1 MTLPPGSRLGSYEI
15 VGLLGAGG
23 MGEVYR
29 ARDTKLG
36 RDVAIKILPAETAR
50 DPERLRRFEQEAHSA
65 SALNHPNIVTIHDI
79 GAADSIVFIAMELVD
94 GRTVRDL
101 LTATPLPA
109 KKVLDI
115 AVQIADGLAKAHVA
129 GIVHRDLKPENV
141 MVSRDGFVKILD
153 FGLAKLVTSHAAGS
167 DLPTMAKP
175 GTRPGTVMGTVGY
188 MSPEQ
193 ASGQPVD
200 FRSDQFSLGAILYE
214 MATGKRAFQR
224 KTGAETLAAI
234 IRDEPPAIASL
245 NPRAPAPLRWIV
257 ERCLAKEPEERYV
270 STKDLARDLS
280 SVRDHLSETS
290 VSEEP
295 LAAARRPRVRA
306 PVVAGLA
313 VAVLG
318 GAALGFIL
326 GRRAAIAPETAARF
340 TRLTFRR
347 GSVLSARFAPDGRTV
362 VYGAAW
368 EGNPVEVFS
377 TQPGAPESRSLG
389 FPSADILSVS
399 KKGEMAISLGRR
411 YAAGWETTGTLA
423 RVPLAGGAPREVMEN
438 IQEAD
443 WAPDGMSFCVV
454 RDAGHRRRLEFPP
467 GNVLYETTGWIS
479 HARLSPDAT
488 RVAFVDH
495 PQRGDNVGT
504 VAVVDLHGS
513 RKLFGG
519 FLGAN
524 GLAWSGSGEIWTA
537 ANGLVAVSLEGARR
551 SLFRAPGITHLHDVD
566 GERILT
572 NWTTWRREMVGVA
585 PGETR
590 ERNLSWLDWS
600 FPLDLSDDGK
610 TVLFDEQQQVNQA
623 GEYGIYIRRTD
634 GSPAVRLG
642 DGRALGLS
650 PDGRWALARVGADPD
665 PHLALLPTGAGEAQ
679 PLPKSDL
686 VYHTATW
693 FPDGRRILLTAN
705 ERGRGTRLYV
715 QEVPNGSPRAISGE
729 GVVMDNGKA
738 VSPDG
743 TRALARGPDFNVA
756 VYPIG
761 NGEPIPIPGVTSV
774 DSPIRWTADG
784 QGVYVLNRTTLPAK
798 VEVVEVST
806 GRRRPWKEITPPDPA
821 GVLAVHPVLMT
832 PDGKSY
838 VYSYRRVLD
847 DLFLVEGLK

>member
-1 MTLPPGSRLGSYEI
+1 VTLPAGTRLGSYEI
-15 VGLLGAGG
+15 VALLGAGG

-36 RDVAIKILPAETAR
+36 RDVAIKILPAETAL
-50 DPERLRRFEQEAHSA
+50 DPERRRRFEQEAHSA

-79 GAADSIVFIAMELVD
+79 GSADSTFFIAMEMVD
-94 GRTVRDL
+94 GRTVREL
-101 LTATPLPA
+101 MTATPLPA

-153 FGLAKLVTSHAAGS
+153 FGLAKLVASHAAGS

-193 ASGQPVD
+193 ASGQAVD

-214 MATGKRAFQR
+214 MATAKRAFQR

-234 IRDEPPAIASL
+234 IRDEPPAIASI

-290 VSEEP
+290 VSGEP

-306 PVVAGLA
+306 PVAAGLVLA
-313 VAVLG
+313 ALAGSGLGFVLG
-318 GAALGFIL
+318 KRAAKPEAAL
-326 GRRAAIAPETAARF
+326 RF

-347 GSVLSARFAPDGRTV
+347 GTVLSARFAPDGRTV
-362 VYGAAW
+362 IYGAAW
-368 EGNPVEVFS
+368 EGKPVEVFS
-377 TQPGAPESRSLG
+377 TQPGAPESRSLDL
-389 FPSADILSVS
+389 PAADILSVS
-399 KKGEMAISLGRR
+399 NKGEMAISIGRR
-411 YAAGWETTGTLA
+411 FNIGWETSGTLA
-423 RVPLAGGAPREVMEN
+423 RVPLSGGAPREVMEN
-438 IQEAD
+438 VQEAD
-443 WAPDGMSFCVV
+443 WSPDGTSFAVV
-454 RDAGHRRRLEFPP
+454 RDAGDRRRLEFPP
-467 GNVLYETTGWIS
+467 GKVLHESSGWIS
-479 HARLSPDAT
+479 HARVSPDAA

-495 PQRGDNVGT
+495 PTRGDNVGT
-504 VAVVDLHGS
+504 VTVVDLSGS
-513 RKLFGG
+513 RKTFRAS
-519 FLGAN
+519 GAN
-524 GLAWSGSGEIWTA
+524 GLAWSAAGELWVA
-537 ANGLVAVSLEGARR
+537 AGGIIAVPLAGDPRVM
-551 SLFRAPGITHLHDVD
+551 FRAPGVTHLHDVAD
-566 GERILT
+566 GGRILA
-572 NWTTWRREMVGVA
+572 NWTSWRREIVSA
-585 PGETR
+585 TPGETR

-600 FPLDLSDDGK
+600 YPVDLSADGK
-610 TVLFDEQQQVNQA
+610 TVLFDEQQQLTAA

-642 DGRALGLS
+642 DGHALGLS
-650 PDGRWALARVGADPD
+650 PDGKWALAVVGNSASG
-665 PHLALLPTGAGEAQ
+665 HLALLPTGAGEARA
-679 PLPKSDL
+679 LPKSGL
-686 VYHTATW
+686 VYETGTW
-693 FPDGRRILLTAN
+693 FSDGTRILLSAS
-705 ERGRGTRLYV
+705 EPGHGSRLYV
-715 QEVPNGSPRAISGE
+715 QEIPDGLPKAISAE
-729 GVVMDNGKA
+729 GVVMDNGRA

-743 TRALARGPDFNVA
+743 TRVVAKGPDGRIA

-761 NGEPIPIPGVTSV
+761 GGEPLSVPAVSSQDRPIGWAP
-774 DSPIRWTADG
+774 DG
-784 QGVYVLNRTTLPAK
+784 LGIYVVNGTTLPARVDL
-798 VEVVEVST
+798 VEAAT
-806 GRRRPWKEITPPDPA
+806 GRRRPWKEITPSDPA
-821 GVLAVHPVLMT
+821 GVLAVHPVLLT